1 MRQVVLGKSGLKV
14 SAVGIGGIPIQRVSR
29 AEAVRTIRTGLDL
42 GVNFIDTA
50 AGYTDSQSKIG
61 AAIQGRRDGL
71 VIASKS
77 GQRTRDA
84 ILADIERARQELGVD
99 TIDLYQLHGVSS
111 PESWETVSGPD
122 GALAG
127 LLAARDKGHIAHI
140 GFSSHSLEVA
150 LKLATEK
157 VFETIQFP
165 FNLVTAEPADEL
177 IPLARKQEL
186 GFIVM
191 KPLCGG
197 QYDNAEL
204 AFKFLN
210 AYPDLVPI
218 PGVES
223 PQHIR
228 QIVEIVNSGATLK
241 GPEKA
246 KARKIADS
254 LGKLFCRRCGYCQPC
269 PQGVPIT
276 NAMVFEGFL
285 RRFPI
290 SKILDGPGKGVI
302 ESTDLCNE
310 CGQCEDKCPYKL
322 PIRQMVKRAGQ
333 LAKEFAAKHGRS

>member
-204 AFKFLN
+204 AFKFQRLSRPGAHPRRGIPP
-210 AYPDLVPI
+210 AYPSDRRDCQLGRHLEGPREGQGPQDRRQ
-218 PGVES
+218 PGQAVL
-223 PQHIR
+223 PPLRILPALPPGRAHHQC
-228 QIVEIVNSGATLK
+228 
-241 GPEKA
+241 
-246 KARKIADS
+246 D
-254 LGKLFCRRCGYCQPC
+254 
-269 PQGVPIT
+269 GV
-276 NAMVFEGFL
+276 
-285 RRFPI
+285 
-290 SKILDGPGKGVI
+290 
-302 ESTDLCNE
+302 
-310 CGQCEDKCPYKL
+310 
-322 PIRQMVKRAGQ
+322 
-333 LAKEFAAKHGRS
+333 